1 MKGRII
7 KAGNAQGEALVSPEP
22 VGFFGYVDPDTGIF
36 IEKGHPL
43 YGVSLAGKILIFP
56 TGKGSTVGSYT
67 LYRLKKNGKA
77 PSGIIVMKS
86 EPIIAVGAI
95 ISSIPMVDQI
105 DIEAFHTGDIV
116 KIDNSDVEIIT
127 CCSPSDEN

>member
-7 KAGNAQGEALVSPEP
+7 KAGHAQGEALVSLEP
-22 VGFFGYVDPDTGIF
+22 VGFFGYVDPDTGIL

-43 YGVSLAGKILIFP
+43 YGMSLAGKILIFP

-77 PSGIIVMKS
+77 PSGIIAAQS

-95 ISSIPMVDQI
+95 ISSIPMVDHI
-105 DIEAFHTGDIV
+105 DISLFQTGDIV
-116 KIDNSDVEIIT
+116 KICNSEVEILVRKSSL
-127 CCSPSDEN
+127 C